1 MNQKTKWQQR
11 QIGDVCEA
19 TRGTSITKKE
29 VVDGKYPV
37 IAGGQT
43 PAYFHNQFNREG
55 KTITISGSGAYA
67 GFTAYHKTPIFASDC
82 TTLQIPKEDNL
93 LTKFLFLSLKS
104 RQADIYKMQTGAA
117 QPHVYC
123 RDIAKMEIA
132 FPPLAEQKRIVQI
145 LERQLETVEKARIA
159 AEKRLSEANALSAAI
174 LRAALTPSKS
184 QKWKSVKI
192 EEICQFINGLWVGK
206 KPPFQT
212 IKVIRS
218 TNFSASGKINLDNVA
233 IIPVETRVLPDKLLQ
248 SGDIIIE
255 NSGGGENQPVGRVV
269 YFDINDEDMYS
280 FGSFTSRIRANTQIV
295 NSRMLF
301 YMLLNFYRIGGTI
314 SLEHRTSGIRNL
326 NRNGYKQSKVLLPP
340 LTEQRRITDLLDH
353 QLEMV
358 EKTQAAVAAELN
370 EIRALPAALLRMAL
384 SVSPPPRRRHAAE
397 T

>member
-1 MNQKTKWQQR
+1 MNQKTKWQQK

-159 AEKRLSEANALSAAI
+159 AEKRLSEANALSAGI
-174 LRAALTPSKS
+174 LRAVFSSTESKSWKCATLGDVITDMKDGGTPPRNNPENFGGNIHWAVVKDIYPEIKTTRETLTERGLNNCSAKIWPVNSVIISLGATIGNVGIAKIPLATKQGLSGIVVNNKKISYQYLYYFLLHSKQFILSLASGTTIKEIRPPKLQSALT
-184 QKWKSVKI
+184 
-192 EEICQFINGLWVGK
+192 
-206 KPPFQT
+206 
-212 IKVIRS
+212 
-218 TNFSASGKINLDNVA
+218 
-233 IIPVETRVLPDKLLQ
+233 IP
-248 SGDIIIE
+248 
-255 NSGGGENQPVGRVV
+255 
-269 YFDINDEDMYS
+269 
-280 FGSFTSRIRANTQIV
+280 
-295 NSRMLF
+295 
-301 YMLLNFYRIGGTI
+301 
-314 SLEHRTSGIRNL
+314 
-326 NRNGYKQSKVLLPP
+326 LPP
-340 LTEQRRITDLLDH
+340 LAEQKRIADLLGC
-353 QLEMV
+353 QLAV
-358 EKTQAAVAAELN
+358 TEKLQTVAAAELD
-370 EIRALPAALLRMAL
+370 EINALPAAFLR
-384 SVSPPPRRRHAAE
+384 AAFSAPHPAVE
-397 T
+397 A